1 MRLITIIFATVLS
14 THIICSA
21 TTWDK
26 HTFGPIFMGSL
37 IAWCA
42 VFKRADR

>member
-1 MRLITIIFATVLS
+1 MRLITIICATVLS

-21 TTWDK
+21 TTWNK
-26 HTFGPIFMGSL
+26 HAFGPIFMGSL